1 MLYPFWLYCC
11 SSPLFPSWFSFWMTN
26 PFLKREYWSL
36 LLLLHC
42 CLLVHSVLLIFAL
55 SIIVAV
61 KSLCHVQI
69 FESPWTAAR
78 QASLSFTIS
87 WSLLKLMSIETV
99 MPSNYLVHC
108 LPLLLWPAIFPNI
121 RVFSNEST
129 LRIRWQKYWGFS
141 ISPSNEYSRLISF
154 RINWFDLAVQGT
166 VRSLC
171 QHNSLKASIF
181 QHSAFSIV

>member
-1 MLYPFWLYCC
+1 MH
-11 SSPLFPSWFSFWMTN
+11 
-26 PFLKREYWSL
+26 FLHLTFQASL
-36 LLLLHC
+36 LS
-42 CLLVHSVLLIFAL
+42 LVIQ
-55 SIIVAV
+55 
-61 KSLCHVQI
+61 SLNCVPLCAT
-69 FESPWTAAR
+69 PWIAAQ

-99 MPSNYLVHC
+99 MPSNCLVHC

-129 LRIRWQKYWGFS
+129 LRIRWQKYWSFS

-181 QHSAFSIV
+181 QHSAFFIV

>member
-1 MLYPFWLYCC
+1 MH
-11 SSPLFPSWFSFWMTN
+11 
-26 PFLKREYWSL
+26 FLHLTFQASL
-36 LLLLHC
+36 LS
-42 CLLVHSVLLIFAL
+42 LVIQ
-55 SIIVAV
+55 
-61 KSLCHVQI
+61 SLNCVPLCAT
-69 FESPWTAAR
+69 PWTSAQ

-141 ISPSNEYSRLISF
+141 INPSNEYSRLISF

-181 QHSAFSIV
+181 QHSAFFIV